1 MQISLYIVV
10 YELWKS
16 ASCINL
22 MILHQKVFVD
32 IGLLRRD
39 TVHTFEITA
48 VFSFVKVLSGEL
60 ALDQSTREI
69 YQNLFLTFLKCDQE
83 NEQAS
88 SFLFG

>member
-60 ALDQSTREI
+60 ALDQITREI
-69 YQNLFLTFLKCDQE
+69 CQNLFRIFKCDQE
-83 NEQAS
+83 KDETS